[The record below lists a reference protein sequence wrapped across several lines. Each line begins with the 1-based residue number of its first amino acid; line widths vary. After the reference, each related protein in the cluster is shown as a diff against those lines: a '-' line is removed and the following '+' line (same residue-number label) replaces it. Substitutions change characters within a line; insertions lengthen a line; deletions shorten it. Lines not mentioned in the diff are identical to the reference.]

1 MFIDTHCHLY
11 KEYYDD
17 INDVINL
24 SKKDCIALFIN
35 AGSDIKSNKEILN
48 QNIKG
53 LYKVIGYHPEFA
65 SSITINDLELLENQ
79 IINNHIVGI
88 GEIGLDYHYEG
99 YDKEKQINLFEY
111 QLYLAQK
118 YSLPVVIH
126 SRQAT
131 SDTINILK
139 KYLVKGVINSFS
151 GSIESAKEYIK
162 MGFLL
167 GVNGVI
173 TFKNCKLIEVYKS
186 LGVDNIV
193 FETDSPYLTPV
204 PLRGKQNYP
213 GNIKYVANFISENL
227 NISLNKLSD
236 ITNENVKKCFKISI

>member
-11 KEYYDD
+11 NEYYDN

-24 SKKDCIALFIN
+24 SKKDGIALFIN
-35 AGSDIKSNKEILN
+35 AGSDINSNKEILN

-65 SSITINDLELLENQ
+65 LSITKNDLELLENQ

-88 GEIGLDYHYEG
+88 GEIGLDYHYED
-99 YDKEKQINLFEY
+99 YDKEKQIELFEY
-111 QLYLAQK
+111 QLSLAQK

-126 SRQAT
+126 SREAT
-131 SDTINILK
+131 LDTINILK
-139 KYLVKGVINSFS
+139 KYLVKGVIHSFS

-186 LGVDNIV
+186 IGVENIV

-227 NISLNKLSD
+227 NIPIKKLSD

>member
-11 KEYYDD
+11 NEYYDN

-24 SKKDCIALFIN
+24 SKKDGIALFIN
-35 AGSDIKSNKEILN
+35 AGSDINSNKEILN

-65 SSITINDLELLENQ
+65 SSITKNDLELLENQ
-79 IINNHIVGI
+79 IINTHIVGI
-88 GEIGLDYHYEG
+88 GEIGLDFHYED
-99 YDKEKQINLFEY
+99 YDKEKQIELFEY
-111 QLYLAQK
+111 QLSLAQK

-126 SRQAT
+126 SREAT
-131 SDTINILK
+131 LDTINILK
-139 KYLVKGVINSFS
+139 KYLVKGVIHSFS

-186 LGVDNIV
+186 IGVENIV

-227 NISLNKLSD
+227 NIPIKKLSD